1 MRNKLAFKRLS
12 AFCAGAMLLACT
24 DLSGHREPNAQA
36 ASRADDAYIQGR
48 NQHLGQHYEE
58 AAASYRAALQ
68 ADPGHINAR
77 NGLATLYAEQRQF
90 AQAIEIW
97 RALTDKLPLA
107 AGPGKAFLFGNLG
120 HAYFLNGDY
129 DNALAAFE
137 KACLLDPLNDRA
149 WHRLGETL
157 QELGQDERA
166 QQMFRQAAALREHDF
181 RTDYAKAGGET
192 EVAAI
197 ETAVKSAPHYTQE
210 WAYTDVRVAADGTLE
225 LRRVPGP
232 SSAST
237 APAGAPLAFVP
248 PPVPSQAAP
257 VVFLEIRNGNGVT
270 GMARALSR
278 QLGDKAM
285 KVTRLTNEKGFNV
298 RRTRVEYEVPFRAA
312 AERLAARFGSAQVL
326 EVASCKKTDMRL
338 VIGRD
343 LPRRDFTLRPLP
355 QPPES
360 APLVAAKAPH
370 EEG

>member
-1 MRNKLAFKRLS
+1 MRNKLALKRFS

-24 DLSGHREPNAQA
+24 DLAGRREPDAQA
-36 ASRADDAYIQGR
+36 GRADDAYVQGR
-48 NQHLGQHYEE
+48 NQHLDGRYEE
-58 AAASYRAALQ
+58 AAAAYRAALQ
-68 ADPGHINAR
+68 ADPRHINAR

-97 RALTDKLPLA
+97 RALTDQLALA
-107 AGPGKAFLFGNLG
+107 AGPDKAFLFGNLG
-120 HAYFLNGDY
+120 HAYFLSGDY
-129 DNALAAFE
+129 DNALVAFE

-157 QELGQDERA
+157 QKLGQDERA

-181 RTDYAKAGGET
+181 RADYAKTGGGT

-197 ETAVKSAPHYTQE
+197 ETAVKSASRDAQE
-210 WAYTDVRVAADGTLE
+210 WAYTDVHVAADGTLE
-225 LRRVPGP
+225 LRRGP
-232 SSAST
+232 APSRASLP
-237 APAGAPLAFVP
+237 PAGAQPASVLPAPLP
-248 PPVPSQAAP
+248 QAAP
-257 VVFLEIRNGNGVT
+257 VLFLEISNGNGVT

-278 QLGDKAM
+278 QLGDKAL

-312 AERLAARFGSAQVL
+312 AERLAARFDSAQML
-326 EVASCKKTDMRL
+326 EVDNCKNADMRL

-343 LPRRDFTLRPLP
+343 LPRRNFALRPLP
-355 QPPES
+355 QPAKS
-360 APLVAAKAPH
+360 APLVAVKAPR